1 MKTLLFGGLIAVCG
15 ALSLPVAAAPV
26 AGNPPSTVG
35 PVDLDRYMG
44 LWYEIASVPQPFSR
58 GCVGSTAEYAL
69 RDDGNVDVRN
79 SCRIG
84 DFSGPQITAVGVA
97 RSVSKFNDKL
107 KVMFQEPF
115 EGDYWIVDLA
125 EDYSYAVVSGPDR
138 SSLWILNRS
147 AQMEAGL
154 LRDILGRLEDR
165 GFDTGKLNLTPQP

>member
-1 MKTLLFGGLIAVCG
+1 MKTCLFSGLLVFTFGF
-15 ALSLPVAAAPV
+15 SLPVAASPV
-26 AGNPPSTVG
+26 SGEPPATVG

-44 LWYEIASVPQPFSR
+44 LWFEIASIPQPFSR
-58 GCVGSTAEYAL
+58 GCVGSTAEYTL
-69 RDDGNVDVRN
+69 RDDGKVDVRN

-84 DFSGPQITAVGVA
+84 DFSGPQIMAVGVA

-125 EDYSYAVVSGPDR
+125 GDYSYAVVSGPDR
-138 SSLWILNRS
+138 SSLWILSRS
-147 AQMEAGL
+147 PQLEPGL